1 MLWAP
6 VVFVAACTFGGD
18 GSASGSAGLGAGA
31 ETDSEATTMVVST
44 AEADTSSAT
53 SGDGELPELTAGSTT
68 VDPGGT
74 TLAVG
79 DTADESTSSASSESA
94 DDGRP
99 AGCGDRTRDADE
111 DCDDGNR
118 DETDGCLSTC
128 VVPVSCLH
136 IIEELERAPDGA
148 YRIEPDGTAL
158 DVYCDMTTH
167 GGGWTLLAKVNPADM
182 DTTPEDEPVG
192 WFDMVLTQAALTSP
206 NLMTNAPL
214 ESHGASNFA
223 ALLGPGSLARFEM
236 IAQDDSRTSVDWYKR
251 ADDDETFTRWFG
263 DNDVATE
270 VCLDVDMMQTCS
282 MGTIDATSGACR
294 LVGMHMADYGYDA
307 GWPVH
312 MRLQNDNSPRRGV
325 CSDTLNNQSNAWP
338 DNYSSH
344 WGNALRIWLRE

>member
-1 MLWAP
+1 MTTA
-6 VVFVAACTFGGD
+6 VTD
-18 GSASGSAGLGAGA
+18 GASGQ
-31 ETDSEATTMVVST
+31 ST
-44 AEADTSSAT
+44 S
-53 SGDGELPELTAGSTT
+53 GELPDPTAGATT
-68 VDPGGT
+68 AGRGGT
-74 TLAVG
+74 TMAVG
-79 DTADESTSSASSESA
+79 DTAAESTSSASSESA

-99 AGCGDRTRDADE
+99 ARCGDRTRDAEE

-136 IIEELERAPDGA
+136 IIEELEGVPDGA
-148 YRIEPDGTAL
+148 YRIDRDGDAL

-192 WFDMVLTQAALTSP
+192 WFNMVLTQTALTSP
-206 NLMTNAPL
+206 DLMSNAPL

-223 ALLGPGSLARFEM
+223 TLLGPGSLARFEM
-236 IAQDDSRTSVDWYKR
+236 VAQNDYRTSVDWYKR
-251 ADDDETFTRWFG
+251 TDDAATFTRWFG
-263 DNDVATE
+263 DNDAATE

-312 MRLQNDNSPRRGV
+312 MRLQNDNSSRRGV
-325 CSDTLNNQSNAWP
+325 CSDTSNNQSNAWP
-338 DNYSSH
+338 DSHSSH